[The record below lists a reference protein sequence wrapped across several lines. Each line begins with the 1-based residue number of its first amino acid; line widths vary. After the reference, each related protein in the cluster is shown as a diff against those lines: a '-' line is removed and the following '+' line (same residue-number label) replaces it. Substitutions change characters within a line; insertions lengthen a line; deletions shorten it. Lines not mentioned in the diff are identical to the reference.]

1 MLNACFAIKIDKNI
15 IINVIFRVIYM
26 KLIDNEKKYRNK
38 IEIR

>member
-1 MLNACFAIKIDKNI
+1 MFNACFAIKIDKNI
-15 IINVIFRVIYM
+15 IINVICRVIYM

>member
-1 MLNACFAIKIDKNI
+1 MFNAYFAIKIDKNI